1 MYKKYY
7 LNFLVKEAEKSPC
20 LYDPLK
26 VNKIITSVN
35 KKEDL
40 VEIKKEEE
48 EINNPYNLFKVLI
61 RTINYQ
67 DVVGIEDALEIKKR
81 FNFVKCVS
89 SHGEVQKVSLYDFFR
104 LININPEEN
113 VKKILLDI
121 IAKKKAILFKRILN
135 AAKKKSRLIENLL
148 DYKYE
153 QFINTEGADEKAQL
167 LAKKFRDK
175 ETFDFYHCKEH
186 IGFDKDLLPK
196 TNEKNNKMR
205 LSNLNS
211 PMSTTSSSSHFL
223 LSKDNSKCYSKKRT
237 LTLKQNLNFSNATNM
252 TSSPIST
259 ITLTKKTSYPKI
271 NQLSKKITFGNNNLN
286 NFIKGNPSQTRYK
299 HFSSLSKKTLSPDN
313 TTFES
318 SRLKT
323 NYKNYMSNN
332 VSHMNGLNSIDNQIE
347 YGDNSNILSRIKSTD
362 CLSNNSSIF
371 NQFDLLS
378 NISNKKIFLMKDYN
392 TIVNKELNR
401 VNSTNRLSCLSKNG
415 TKKRMFSPI

>member
-1 MYKKYY
+1 M
-7 LNFLVKEAEKSPC
+7 
-20 LYDPLK
+20 
-26 VNKIITSVN
+26 N
-35 KKEDL
+35 KKEGL

-48 EINNPYNLFKVLI
+48 EINNPFNLFKVLI

-81 FNFVKCVS
+81 FNFVKCIS
-89 SHGEVQKVSLYDFFR
+89 PHGEVQKVSLYDFFR

-113 VKKILLDI
+113 VKKFLLDI
-121 IAKKKAILFKRILN
+121 IGKKKAILFKRILN

-153 QFINTEGADEKAQL
+153 QIINTEGADEKAQL
-167 LAKKFRDK
+167 LASKFRDK
-175 ETFDFYHCKEH
+175 ETFDFYHCRDH
-186 IGFDKDLLPK
+186 IGFDKDILPQ
-196 TNEKNNKMR
+196 TTEKNKKLK

-211 PMSTTSSSSHFL
+211 PMMTTSSSSQFL
-223 LSKDNSKCYSKKRT
+223 VGGQSKNNSKCYSKKGT
-237 LTLKQNLNFSNATNM
+237 LALKQNLNFSNTTNM

-259 ITLTKKTSYPKI
+259 VILSKKTSYPKI
-271 NQLSKKITFGNNNLN
+271 NQLNKKITFGNNSINNL
-286 NFIKGNPSQTRYK
+286 IKGNPNQTRYK
-299 HFSSLSKKTLSPDN
+299 HFSLLSKKTLSPDN
-313 TTFES
+313 TTYES

-332 VSHMNGLNSIDNQIE
+332 VSHMNGTGIDNPRE

-362 CLSNNSSIF
+362 CLSNNNTSIF

-392 TIVNKELNR
+392 TIISKGLNR
-401 VNSTNRLSCLSKNG
+401 VNSTNRLSKNG
-415 TKKRMFSPI
+415 IKKRMFSPI